1 MIKTMLGYIER
12 DQNAKY
18 GLERQASITLAG
30 DNISLPNN
38 VDCGVLHICNIG
50 QGQVSIMCDQFDA
63 ESGLWNGP
71 DIIPDNLKDGS
82 FEASLWHDL
91 IWFYADEIADAT
103 GMTASA
109 VKQWGNDIF
118 YAAWVYYA
126 SLYGKRVTLRARIA
140 YWAVSIA
147 KNWYG
152 KVKALLPIFAIT
164 IVCSCFF
171 AGCYTPPDWKVIDAT
186 QIESLEC
193 GGAEG
198 EPA

>member
-1 MIKTMLGYIER
+1 MIKTLLGYIER

-18 GLERQASITLAG
+18 GLKSEASITIGGA
-30 DNISLPNN
+30 NIALSKN
-38 VDCGVLHICNIG
+38 VDCGVLHICNITDY
-50 QGQVSIMCDQFDA
+50 QVMLTCDAFDA

-71 DIIPDNLKDGS
+71 DIIPNNLKDGS

-91 IWFYADEIADAT
+91 IWYYAEEIAEAT
-103 GMTASA
+103 GMTISE
-109 VKQWGNDIF
+109 VKQWGNDAF

-126 SLYGKRVTLRARIA
+126 SLYGRRVTLRARIA

-152 KVKALLPIFAIT
+152 KVKAFLPIFAVT
-164 IVCSCFF
+164 FVCSCFF

-186 QIESLEC
+186 PIESV
-193 GGAEG
+193 EG
-198 EPA
+198 VDGEKA